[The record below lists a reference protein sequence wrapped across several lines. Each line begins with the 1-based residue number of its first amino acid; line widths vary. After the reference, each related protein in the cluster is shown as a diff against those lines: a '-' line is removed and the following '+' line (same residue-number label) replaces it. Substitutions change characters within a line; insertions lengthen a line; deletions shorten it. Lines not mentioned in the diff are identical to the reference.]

1 MRRIWGIFLPGRRE
15 VSGICIKF
23 AAGLK
28 LRFYRDDEREYK
40 SSIF

>member
-28 LRFYRDDEREYK
+28 IEIL
-40 SSIF
+40 SG